1 MMEYLTINRKKI
13 VGITILLIPL
23 ILILFLG
30 LLYIKKK
37 YTIYRAIKAYNE
49 FLAGKRSCMNE
60 DIFALITPTGEPER
74 RRSTSYY
81 IVDITGDG
89 IPELYV
95 REHVHTIFTFR
106 DGDMKWLKI
115 LYSSSD
121 GSYHLLKNGMIVY
134 KGYEKPEFGNYYRY
148 FTLDNTGKEVDK
160 LSFMWRDTNNNI
172 AFDNDDTYEF
182 NGEKCTMQEWFEKTK
197 GYIYINENGVDQLCN
212 EADWIRYCEAK

>member
-1 MMEYLTINRKKI
+1 MMEYLTINKKKI
-13 VGITILLIPL
+13 IETMLILIPL
-23 ILILFLG
+23 IIVLLFG
-30 LLYIKKK
+30 FLYIKTK
-37 YTIYRAIKAYNE
+37 YTIHCAIKAYNE
-49 FLAGKRSCMNE
+49 FLDGKRSCMNE
-60 DIFALITPTGEPER
+60 DIFDLITPTGEPER
-74 RRSTSYY
+74 RYGTSYY

-95 REHVHTIFTFR
+95 REHVHMIFTFR

-134 KGYEKPEFGNYYRY
+134 NGYVKPEFGNYYCY
-148 FTLDNTGKEVDK
+148 FTLDNLGSEVDI
-160 LSFMWRDTNNNI
+160 LSFGWEDTNNNI
-172 AFDNDDTYEF
+172 EFDNNDTYEF

-212 EADWIRYCEAK
+212 EADWIRYCKAK

>member
-1 MMEYLTINRKKI
+1 MKKKI
-13 VGITILLIPL
+13 KAEITLILIPL

-30 LLYIKKK
+30 LPYIKKK
-37 YTIYRAIKAYNE
+37 YTIYCAIKAYNE
-49 FLAGKRSCMNE
+49 FLDGKRSCANE
-60 DIFALITPTGEPER
+60 DIFSLITPTREPER
-74 RRSTSYY
+74 RYLTDYY

-95 REHVHTIFTFR
+95 QGHINIIFTFR
-106 DGDMKWLKI
+106 DGDMR
-115 LYSSSD
+115 S
-121 GSYHLLKNGMIVY
+121 
-134 KGYEKPEFGNYYRY
+134 
-148 FTLDNTGKEVDK
+148 LDNTGKEVDK

-197 GYIYINENGVDQLCN
+197 GYIYIDEKGVDQLCN